1 MKEKSFYSK
10 LAISAMYRASDIAE
24 KIASENNLKMP
35 LWKDGKI
42 VYIKPQNP
50 NKKMHMDSK
59 KLG

>member
-1 MKEKSFYSK
+1 MKGKGFYSK
-10 LAISAMYRASDIAE
+10 LAINAMYRASDIAE

-42 VYIKPQNP
+42 VYINPKNP
-50 NKKMHMDSK
+50 NKNMHVDSK

>member
-1 MKEKSFYSK
+1 MKEKGFYSK
-10 LAISAMYRASDIAE
+10 LAINAMYRASEIAE

-42 VYIKPQNP
+42 VYIESKNP
-50 NKKMHMDSK
+50 NKNMHMDSK